1 LSVLRTDRS
10 PGWTSENAESVH
22 GAKVQRT
29 PAKGRIGARFDD
41 FLREQGTYAQ
51 TQAVAIKRVLTWHLA
66 EEMKKQKLTKSAMAK
81 RMETSR
87 SQLDRL
93 LDPENAEVQL
103 ETLTRAAREVNCELH
118 FALAGMNVRVSAR
131 R

>member
-1 LSVLRTDRS
+1 M
-10 PGWTSENAESVH
+10 
-22 GAKVQRT
+22 KVKRKAPEAST
-29 PAKGRIGARFDD
+29 KGKVGSRVDD

-51 TQAVAIKRVLTWHLA
+51 TQAVAIKRVLAWQLA

-103 ETLTRAAREVNCELH
+103 ETLTRAARAVNCELH
-118 FALAGMNVRVSAR
+118 FELAGTNAR
-131 R
+131 TSSR

>member
-1 LSVLRTDRS
+1 MST
-10 PGWTSENAESVH
+10 A
-22 GAKVQRT
+22 AKVQRSPT
-29 PAKGRIGARFDD
+29 KGRIGSRFDN

-51 TQAVAIKRVLTWHLA
+51 TQAVAIKRVLAWQLA
-66 EEMKKQKLTKSAMAK
+66 EQMKKQKLTKSAMAK

-103 ETLTRAAREVNCELH
+103 ETLTRAARAVNCELH
-118 FALAGMNVRVSAR
+118 FELAGVNIRPTAR

>member
-1 LSVLRTDRS
+1 MSTTVKSLRAS
-10 PGWTSENAESVH
+10 G
-22 GAKVQRT
+22 
-29 PAKGRIGARFDD
+29 KGRIGSRFDD
-41 FLREQGTYAQ
+41 FLRQQGTYAR
-51 TQAVAIKRVLTWHLA
+51 TQAVAIKRVLAWQLA
-66 EEMKKQKLTKSAMAK
+66 QEMKKQNLTKSAMAK

-103 ETLTRAAREVNCELH
+103 DTLTRAARAVNCELH
-118 FALAGMNVRVSAR
+118 FEFAATTSRSAAR

>member
-1 LSVLRTDRS
+1 MS
-10 PGWTSENAESVH
+10 AA
-22 GAKVQRT
+22 AKVQKT
-29 PAKGRIGARFDD
+29 QAKGRIGSRFDD

-51 TQAVAIKRVLTWHLA
+51 TQAVAIKRVLAWQLA

-103 ETLTRAAREVNCELH
+103 ETLTRAARAVNCELH
-118 FALAGMNVRVSAR
+118 FQLTGANARAAAR

>member
-1 LSVLRTDRS
+1 MLA
-10 PGWTSENAESVH
+10 W
-22 GAKVQRT
+22 Q
-29 PAKGRIGARFDD
+29 
-41 FLREQGTYAQ
+41 
-51 TQAVAIKRVLTWHLA
+51 LA

-103 ETLTRAAREVNCELH
+103 ETLTRAARAVNCELH
-118 FALAGMNVRVSAR
+118 FQLTGANGRAATR

>member
-1 LSVLRTDRS
+1 MSTAAR
-10 PGWTSENAESVH
+10 
-22 GAKVQRT
+22 KT
-29 PAKGRIGARFDD
+29 PAKGRIGSRFDD

-51 TQAVAIKRVLTWHLA
+51 TQAVAIKRVLAWQLG

-93 LDPENAEVQL
+93 LDPENADVQL
-103 ETLTRAAREVNCELH
+103 ETLTRAARAVNCELH
-118 FALAGMNVRVSAR
+118 VELAGMSVRAAAR

>member
-1 LSVLRTDRS
+1 MST
-10 PGWTSENAESVH
+10 A
-22 GAKVQRT
+22 AKVQRT
-29 PAKGRIGARFDD
+29 PVKGRIGSRFDD

-51 TQAVAIKRVLTWHLA
+51 TQAVAIKRVLAWQLA

-103 ETLTRAAREVNCELH
+103 ETLTRAARAVNCELH
-118 FALAGMNVRVSAR
+118 FELAGMSVRVPAR

>member
-1 LSVLRTDRS
+1 MKATQKPS
-10 PGWTSENAESVH
+10 
-22 GAKVQRT
+22 KVSG
-29 PAKGRIGARFDD
+29 KGRIGSRFDD

-51 TQAVAIKRVLTWHLA
+51 TQAVAIKRVLAWQLA
-66 EEMKKQKLTKSAMAK
+66 EEMKKQNLTKSAMAK

-103 ETLTRAAREVNCELH
+103 DTLTRAARAVDCELH
-118 FALAGMNVRVSAR
+118 FELAGRNGRSATR
-131 R
+131 K

>member
-1 LSVLRTDRS
+1 M
-10 PGWTSENAESVH
+10 
-22 GAKVQRT
+22 
-29 PAKGRIGARFDD
+29 FDD
-41 FLREQGTYAQ
+41 ILREQGTYAQ
-51 TQAVAIKRVLTWHLA
+51 TQAVAIKRVLAWQLA

-103 ETLTRAAREVNCELH
+103 ETLTRAARAVNCELQ
-118 FALAGMNVRVSAR
+118 FQLASLHVKTATRT
-131 R
+131 

>member
-1 LSVLRTDRS
+1 MST
-10 PGWTSENAESVH
+10 A
-22 GAKVQRT
+22 AKVQKT
-29 PAKGRIGARFDD
+29 PAKGRIGSRFDD

-51 TQAVAIKRVLTWHLA
+51 TQAVAIKRVLAWQLA

-103 ETLTRAAREVNCELH
+103 ETLTRAARAVNCELH
-118 FALAGMNVRVSAR
+118 FELAGTAVRPAAR

>member
-1 LSVLRTDRS
+1 MK
-10 PGWTSENAESVH
+10 PQ
-22 GAKVQRT
+22 KVT
-29 PAKGRIGARFDD
+29 GKGRIGSRFGD

-51 TQAVAIKRVLTWHLA
+51 TQAVAIKRVLAWQLA
-66 EEMKKQKLTKSAMAK
+66 EEMKKQSLTKSAMAK

-103 ETLTRAAREVNCELH
+103 ETLARAARAVNCELR
-118 FALAGMNVRVSAR
+118 FELAGTNGRSTAR